1 MKLFVG
7 NIPHSLSENDLKE
20 LFVPFG
26 AVVSVKIIL
35 DHDTGRS
42 RGFAFV
48 EMGSANEGKKAIDA
62 LNGKEV
68 TGRAIV
74 VTEARPQVKREGG
87 PGGGGGFRNR
97 EPGMRRDREPRG
109 ERKF

>member
-7 NIPHSLSENDLKE
+7 NIPHSISEDDLKE

-26 AVVSVKIIL
+26 SVVSVKIIV
-35 DHDTGRS
+35 DHATGRS

-48 EMGSANEGKKAIDA
+48 EMGSSAEGKKAMDG

-68 TGRAIV
+68 LSRTIV
-74 VTEARPQVKREGG
+74 VTEARPQAKRE
-87 PGGGGGFRNR
+87 PGSAGAGGFRERSERGPRR
-97 EPGMRRDREPRG
+97 EREQ
-109 ERKF
+109 KY

>member
-7 NIPHSLSENDLKE
+7 NIPHSLSEDDLKE

-26 AVVSVKIIL
+26 SVVSVKIIM
-35 DHDTGRS
+35 DHATGRS

-48 EMGSANEGKKAIDA
+48 EMGSPNEGKKAMDG

-68 TGRAIV
+68 LSRTIV
-74 VTEARPQVKREGG
+74 VTEARPQAKREGG
-87 PGGGGGFRNR
+87 AGGGFRGDRGDRGPRR
-97 EPGMRRDREPRG
+97 ERE
-109 ERKF
+109 KQY

>member
-7 NIPHSLSENDLKE
+7 NIPHSLSESDLKN
-20 LFVPFG
+20 LFTPFG
-26 AVVSVKIIL
+26 NVVSVKIIQ
-35 DHDTGRS
+35 DHETGRS

-48 EMGSANEGKKAIDA
+48 EMGSPSEAKKAIEG

-68 TGRAIV
+68 LSRAIV

-87 PGGGGGFRNR
+87 GGFRGGNK
-97 EPGMRRDREPRG
+97 EPSMRRER

>member
-1 MKLFVG
+1 
-7 NIPHSLSENDLKE
+7 
-20 LFVPFG
+20 
-26 AVVSVKIIL
+26 VSVKIIL

-48 EMGSANEGKKAIDA
+48 EMGSSGDAKKAIEG

-68 TGRAIV
+68 LSREIV

-87 PGGGGGFRNR
+87 NGGGFRSK
-97 EPGMRRDREPRG
+97 EPGMRRER